1 MFFLYYVKSGI
12 ENEFAINFSNLTT
25 SVTSQERQG
34 HSRWRKFWIWKSFNK
49 VKMGFWKKK
58 TNGTLGVLD
67 IIIKQ
72 LFGKKMYVLGVYI
85 PSIQ

>member
-1 MFFLYYVKSGI
+1 MFFLYYAKSGI

-34 HSRWRKFWIWKSFNK
+34 HSRWRKFWIWKSFNSEN
-49 VKMGFWKKK
+49 GLLKKK

-67 IIIKQ
+67 IITKQ